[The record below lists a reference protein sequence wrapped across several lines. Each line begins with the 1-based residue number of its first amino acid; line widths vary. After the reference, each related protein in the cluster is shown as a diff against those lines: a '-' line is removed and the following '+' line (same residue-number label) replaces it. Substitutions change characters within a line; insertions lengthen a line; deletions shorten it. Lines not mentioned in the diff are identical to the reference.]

1 MKREKNRLYGICTLI
16 TSFLIITIT
25 RINLPLIITNF
36 FYGFAFIITFRI
48 LIKCIIKVMKS
59 NQN

>member
-16 TSFLIITIT
+16 TSFLIIEIT
-25 RINLPLIITNF
+25 RINLPLMITNF
-36 FYGFAFIITFRI
+36 FYGFAFIITVGI